1 MLCLLRY
8 EGKKMENKKIKIKIP
23 YKIQFDLQLS
33 LNPEVPDLLRICWW
47 MRMESF
53 ICLFY
58 LKKKPQ
64 ISQRQSNKNWYGFS
78 SIVVI

>member
-33 LNPEVPDLLRICWW
+33 LNPEVLRLAENLL
-47 MRMESF
+47 MDEDGE
-53 ICLFY
+53 FY
-58 LKKKPQ
+58 LFVLFKKNTQ
-64 ISQRQSNKNWYGFS
+64 ISQRQGNKN
-78 SIVVI
+78 